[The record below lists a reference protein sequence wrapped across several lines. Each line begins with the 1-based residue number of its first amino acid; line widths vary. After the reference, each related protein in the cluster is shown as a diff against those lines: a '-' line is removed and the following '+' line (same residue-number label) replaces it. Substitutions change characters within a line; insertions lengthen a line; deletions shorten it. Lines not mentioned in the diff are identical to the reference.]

1 MKATERVLCVGG
13 TLLLG
18 VAYSSMAWAQSAE
31 VPQGGS
37 AGATSQGGIQDIVVT
52 AQRQEQRLQDV
63 PIAVSAATAETLR
76 SSGLTN
82 TEQLTTLVPGLV
94 VTKQRVSSAPYLRGV
109 GTQNVAVGDEPNV
122 STYVD
127 GIYMASN
134 AVIAF
139 DLNNIERVEV
149 LRGPQGTLFGRNA
162 TGGLIQVITR
172 KPSHDTAVQG
182 SVGYENYD
190 LFRGN
195 LYFTTGLSDTAAID
209 LALTGTHQG
218 DGWGKQIYTGKDVYY
233 KRSWGGRTKLLWEPG
248 ADTTVTVAADYS
260 ENHGDVGK
268 TRGIICGTTT
278 VPGTGP
284 GGVLVAPGTPS
295 SCGFYDAQ
303 DSLTDR
309 SSIIKS
315 YGASLTANHH
325 FGDISLTSTSAWRRS
340 FAHYVTDTD
349 AGQPIVSTIDLR
361 EHTDTVQQE
370 FLLQGKT
377 GGLSYNAGLFLF
389 WALGEH
395 DPLLKRNAYSPSALT
410 NVDELTRN
418 KTFSYAPFA
427 QLTYD
432 FGQGTTVTGGIRFT
446 SDRRAFTG
454 QKVADPYTPE
464 PFVFNPGAVLFSQ
477 DEHKTYKKVTW
488 RGSIDHRW
496 SPEFLTY
503 ASLSRGFKS
512 GVYNSTSVGTSATN
526 PPVRPET
533 LDAYEVGFKSD
544 LFDRQLRFNVSAFHY
559 DYKDIQL
566 FAITGATAFL
576 VNAAKG
582 RIRGVDVETVF
593 QPKVSVGEFSIT
605 TNASFLDAK
614 YTSFPNA
621 QFFYPRP
628 ALPCGPATS
637 PNPSGP
643 AGGAPTGGNLQCV
656 GDASGHRM
664 IKAPKFT
671 MSASINYLIPVG
683 DNKIGFN
690 TTWSHNSGYFFDPD
704 SRLKQKAF
712 DLVNMQV
719 SYIFGD
725 GDFAIRG
732 FARNIFNTKWIP
744 AVQTST
750 LTDSFIPG
758 DPLTYGAAIDFKF

>member
-1 MKATERVLCVGG
+1 MKGTGQILRWGG
-13 TLLLG
+13 ALLLTCG
-18 VAYSSMAWAQSAE
+18 HASLAWAQSTEASQTE
-31 VPQGGS
+31 SQSHGGV
-37 AGATSQGGIQDIVVT
+37 QDIVVT
-52 AQRQEQRLQDV
+52 AQRREERLQNV
-63 PIAVSAATAETLR
+63 PIAVSAATADTLR

-82 TEQLTTLVPGLV
+82 TEQLMTLVPGLV

-127 GIYMASN
+127 GVYMASN

-139 DLNNIERVEV
+139 DLNNIARVEV

-172 KPSHDTAVQG
+172 DPSRDTSVEG
-182 SVGYENYD
+182 TVGYENYNT
-190 LFRGN
+190 FRGS
-195 LYFTTGLSDTAAID
+195 LYVTTGLSDNAAID

-218 DGWGKQIYTGKDVYY
+218 KGWGKQIYTGADVYF

-248 ADTTVTVAADYS
+248 ADTKVTLAADYS
-260 ENHGDVGK
+260 ENHGDIGK
-268 TRGIICGTTT
+268 TRGIICGTVTA
-278 VPGTGP
+278 PGTGP
-284 GGVLVAPGTPS
+284 GGVLVVPGTPS
-295 SCGFYDAQ
+295 SCGFFDAQ

-309 SSIIKS
+309 GSIIKS
-315 YGASLTANHH
+315 YGVSITANHN
-325 FGDISLTSTSAWRRS
+325 FGGASLTSTTAYRRS

-349 AGQPIVSTIDLR
+349 AGRPIVSTIDLL

-377 GGLSYNAGLFLF
+377 GGLSYNAGVFLF
-389 WALGEH
+389 YALGEH
-395 DPLLKRNAYSPSALT
+395 DPLLKRNAYSPNALT
-410 NVDELTRN
+410 NVAELTRN
-418 KTFSYAPFA
+418 KTFSWAPYA

-432 FGQGTTVTGGIRFT
+432 FGQGTSITGGIRFT
-446 SDRRAFTG
+446 SDRRSFVG
-454 QKVADPYTPE
+454 QKVADPYQPE
-464 PFVFNPGAVLFSQ
+464 PFEFHPGAVLFSQ
-477 DEHKTYKKVTW
+477 DEHRTYKKVTW
-488 RGSIDHRW
+488 RGSIDHRF
-496 SPEFLTY
+496 SEQLLVY
-503 ASLSRGFKS
+503 ASASRGFKS
-512 GVYNSTSVGTSATN
+512 GVYNSTSVGTAATN

-533 LDAYEVGFKSD
+533 LDAYEIGFKSD

-582 RIRGVDVETVF
+582 RIQGVDIESVF
-593 QPKVSVGEFSIT
+593 QPRVSVGELTIT

-614 YTSFPNA
+614 YKSFPNA
-621 QFFYPRP
+621 QFFYPQP
-628 ALPCGPATS
+628 SLPCGPTTS

-643 AGGAPTGGNLQCV
+643 TGGAPTGGNRQCV
-656 GDASGHRM
+656 GDASGHTM
-664 IKAPKFT
+664 IKSPKFT
-671 MSASINYLIPVG
+671 LSAAVNYVIPVG
-683 DNKIGFN
+683 ENKIALN

-704 SRLKQKAF
+704 SRLKQRAF
-712 DLVNMQV
+712 DLVNIQG
-719 SYIFGD
+719 SFIFGENA
-725 GDFAIRG
+725 FAIRG
-732 FARNIFNTKWIP
+732 FVRNVFNTHWVP

-758 DPLTYGAAIDFKF
+758 DPRTYGIAFDFKF